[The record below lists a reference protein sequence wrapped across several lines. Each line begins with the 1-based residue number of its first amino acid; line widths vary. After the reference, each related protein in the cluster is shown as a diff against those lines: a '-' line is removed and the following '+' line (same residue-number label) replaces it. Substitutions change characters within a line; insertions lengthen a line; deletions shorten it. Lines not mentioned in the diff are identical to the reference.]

1 VLKDRYIYRLA
12 APRQL
17 ELSLTVQELA
27 AKAEFA
33 FAEFV
38 AGTSGLGRKAGARL

>member
-1 VLKDRYIYRLA
+1 VA
-12 APRQL
+12 EPRQL
-17 ELSLTVQELA
+17 ELSFIAQELA